1 LVVAQEILAGDAV
14 AVTEAQEAALE
25 RDELLV
31 DVIELLDQRIDAG
44 LVQPQR
50 LHLDDDLVLQLLVFA
65 LLRRRQ
71 RLVLQLVGDVLFLQ
85 AAQLLV
91 VVGDLV
97 EGLDH
102 LRLQLGLDGGER
114 HLVFE
119 LVVVHVGFGRGFRRI
134 LFLAF
139 GGLALRRG
147 AERGRRRRRGR
158 RRDESGRGLRRQ
170 RSGG

>member
-1 LVVAQEILAGDAV
+1 
-14 AVTEAQEAALE
+14 
-25 RDELLV
+25 
-31 DVIELLDQRIDAG
+31 
-44 LVQPQR
+44 PQR

-71 RLVLQLVGDVLFLQ
+71 RLVLQLVGDVLLLQ

-97 EGLDH
+97 EGFDH

-119 LVVVHVGFGRGFRRI
+119 LVVVHVAIGGGFRGAFTFGGRG
-134 LFLAF
+134 
-139 GGLALRRG
+139 RRG
-147 AERGRRRRRGR
+147 GGTERGRRRRGGR
-158 RRDESGRGLRRQ
+158 RSGRG
-170 RSGG
+170 G